1 MGIKYSR
8 EEIERRWLL
17 NSQSLPN
24 LTELEMWEVT
34 DKYFEETRLRLR
46 RMYSPKTRK
55 EVYKLCKKYG
65 KTSDISEPITN
76 LYLTNAEHTLI
87 DQIPGIELR
96 KRKYEYPHYGVLFS
110 VEEILGTKA
119 GLFLLEAEFPSEK
132 IARSAVPPPF
142 AGRDVTNEE
151 EYQGFHLA
159 TSSMGSA

>member
-110 VEEILGTKA
+110 VEEILGTIGDNLRILGESQVDLEGVKRRIEW
-119 GLFLLEAEFPSEK
+119 LILPFLPS
-132 IARSAVPPPF
+132 F
-142 AGRDVTNEE
+142 
-151 EYQGFHLA
+151 
-159 TSSMGSA
+159 